1 MRVTEFQQE
10 SQERHRRGADSRK
23 TWSIS
28 GQGNGVKNTY
38 GVVPTLAQ
46 WVNNLTT
53 AAWDTAEALVQSPKG
68 QRVKGSGIAMAM
80 GSIPGPGTSICGA
93 CAH

>member
-1 MRVTEFQQE
+1 MTGKEMRVTEFQQE

-23 TWSIS
+23 TRSIS

-53 AAWDTAEALVQSPKG
+53 AAQVAAEVWIQFLAQHSELKNPVFAAAS
-68 QRVKGSGIAMAM
+68 V
-80 GSIPGPGTSICGA
+80 
-93 CAH
+93 